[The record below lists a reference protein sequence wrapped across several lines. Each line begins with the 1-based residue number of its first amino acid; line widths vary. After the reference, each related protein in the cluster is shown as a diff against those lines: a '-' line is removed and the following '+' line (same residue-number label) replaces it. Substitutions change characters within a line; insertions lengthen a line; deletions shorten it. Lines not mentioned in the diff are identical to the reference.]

1 MKRSVAEHV
10 SGTRKNIPLGN
21 GSARIQRVI
30 VLLTIQA
37 MRINAMTM
45 NLEIKEEPPLGIKP
59 AFIAGEE
66 RIHGLI
72 EAINRQLGYGNYE
85 NVKKYAKEIYL
96 QADLIQQM
104 EERED

>member
-1 MKRSVAEHV
+1 MKRSAAAHV
-10 SGTRKNIPLGN
+10 SGIVKIVYLGN
-21 GSARIQRVI
+21 GYARIQRVI
-30 VLLTIQA
+30 MLLTIQA

-45 NLEIKEEPPLGIKP
+45 NLEIKEKPPLGIKP

-66 RIHGLI
+66 RIQGLL
-72 EAINRQLGYGNYE
+72 EAINRQLGYGSCE
-85 NVKKYAKEIYL
+85 NIKKYAKEIYL